1 MAKKM
6 RILLASAKKFA
17 RSLSRTEFL
26 SVNLQ
31 NSSSLTQACISLIL
45 HPVASR
51 RKAVFFRELVSE
63 VDVDDSRND
72 RTLLSF
78 HAGLGDGSCGLLIR
92 IALSMQC
99 TMLHVRSMLK

>member
-1 MAKKM
+1 M
-6 RILLASAKKFA
+6 
-17 RSLSRTEFL
+17 
-26 SVNLQ
+26 NLQ

-45 HPVASR
+45 QPVASRR

-78 HAGLGDGSCGLLIR
+78 HCGLGEGSCGLLIR
-92 IALSMQC
+92 IALSMQF
-99 TMLHVRSMLK
+99 TVLHVRSMLKYASRI